1 MLGKEALPCE
11 DEEGQ
16 EGEEVP
22 VSGGDEEEC
31 CQNGDGGQGT
41 PLEEDEIKPED
52 EHNSYGSSD
61 NPSDG
66 QQ

>member
-1 MLGKEALPCE
+1 MLEKEAIPCE

-16 EGEEVP
+16 EGKEMP

-31 CQNGDGGQGT
+31 CQNGDGGQDT
-41 PLEEDEIKPED
+41 LLEEDETKPED
-52 EHNSYGSSD
+52 EHNSNASAD